1 MKAVY
6 KASRNDNGW
15 QRFNILTSP
24 TKLRSNESFLVEY
37 TMFEMIMNFELYA
50 KSDPIVWLQD
60 K

>member
-6 KASRNDNGW
+6 KASRKDNGW

-24 TKLRSNESFLVEY
+24 SKLRSNESFLVEY

-50 KSDPIVWLQD
+50 KSDPTV
-60 K
+60 